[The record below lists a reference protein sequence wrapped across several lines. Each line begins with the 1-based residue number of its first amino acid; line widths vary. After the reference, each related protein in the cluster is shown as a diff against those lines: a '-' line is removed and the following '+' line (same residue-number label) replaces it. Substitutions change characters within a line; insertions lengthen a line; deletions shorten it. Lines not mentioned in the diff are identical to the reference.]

1 MNQLND
7 IDVLYNQPIVID
19 NGSGIIKAGFSGEER
34 PKALEYSLVGH
45 TKYDKVML
53 EGLQGDTFVG
63 NKAQKLRGL
72 LRLRY
77 PMKHGVVEDWDSM
90 ELIWSYVL
98 NEVLQLQNIE
108 EHPLL
113 ITEAPMNPLKNRE
126 MIAQV
131 MFETFNL
138 SAIYVSDPAV
148 LSLYASGRTTG
159 CVVDCGEGYCSSVP
173 IYDGFALPA
182 SIMRMDIGGG
192 DITEQLQFQ
201 IRKSAGV
208 SLFSSSEREIVRTIK
223 EKVCY
228 LAKDAK
234 KEEDK
239 YLQGTQDLIS
249 AFKLPDGKS
258 IEVGNDRYRAPEIL
272 FSPQIIGSGY
282 DGLSNMC
289 MQSIWKV
296 DLDLRKNLLSSVILS
311 GGTTTL
317 KGFGDRMLHDLEALT
332 KGTSKI
338 KIIAPPERK
347 YTAWIGGSILTG
359 LSTFQKLWTKK
370 SDWLEDSNRVYSNLM

>member
-1 MNQLND
+1 MNQLSD
-7 IDVLYNQPIVID
+7 SDALYNQPIVID
-19 NGSGIIKAGFSGEER
+19 NGSGIIKVGFSGEER

-45 TKYDKVML
+45 VKYEKVML

-77 PMKHGVVEDWDSM
+77 PMTHGVVEDWDSM
-90 ELIWSYVL
+90 ELIWSYML

-126 MIAQV
+126 VMAQV
-131 MFETFNL
+131 LFETFNL
-138 SAIYVSDPAV
+138 PALYISNPAV

-159 CVVDCGEGYCSSVP
+159 CVVDCGEGYCSTVP

-182 SIMRMDIGGG
+182 SIMRMDIGGR

-201 IRKSAGV
+201 LRKSAGI
-208 SLFSSSEREIVRTIK
+208 SMFSSSELEVVRMIK

-228 LAKDAK
+228 LAKNIK
-234 KEEDK
+234 KEEDR
-239 YLQGTQDLIS
+239 YLEGHHDLGS
-249 AFKLPDGKS
+249 VFKLPDGKC
-258 IEVGNDRYRAPEIL
+258 IEIGNDRYRAPEIL

-282 DGLSNMC
+282 DGLSDMC

-296 DLDLRKNLLSSVILS
+296 DLDLRKTLLSSIILS

-317 KGFGDRMLHDLEALT
+317 RGFGERMLHDLEALS
-332 KGTSKI
+332 KGTCKI

-347 YTAWIGGSILTG
+347 YTTWVGGSILTG

-370 SDWLEDSNRVYSNLM
+370 SDWLEDNTRVFSNLM